1 MALKSGFALVDNDR
15 RLIKDHAHQVRE
27 ALFACTTQVQ
37 VECSVAFAR
46 YLNYAG
52 LNSDNYWLFMRL
64 VMTNNQWVIDE
75 LLHGR
80 DPRLL
85 FSTIRPDEDLIEA
98 AFQALFSRHPDEIY
112 SPALEAMLGVI
123 QNAYFDP
130 DDGYRIRKLSIM
142 DINTLGKFL
151 LKAEGQ
157 EHPVNRLVL
166 DILDRL
172 AHVGGYYGE
181 PDKNVLSKHAFNVRY
196 AYFDRTRNLIDAIP
210 EPLLVRFPDN
220 REVHPEDDYAELVA
234 KRRLRKRDSFGRFVK
249 ETAESAP
256 ATASV
261 PAAAPA
267 SVQAQKPAEQALKPS
282 EPAPKPAEP
291 NSAPAADLA
300 PASAK
305 APAKAS
311 ASSAT
316 GRTKATKQETPPA
329 PSKESKRGTKAGDK
343 KPASPKKRK

>member
-75 LLHGR
+75 LLHDR

-85 FSTIRPDEDLIEA
+85 FSTIRPEEDLIEA

-112 SPALEAMLGVI
+112 GPALEAMLGII

-151 LKAEGQ
+151 LKAEAQ
-157 EHPVNRLVL
+157 EHAVNRLIL

-220 REVHPEDDYAELVA
+220 REVHPEDDYAELVT

-249 ETAESAP
+249 ETADPLPAPMPPPRSDSQEAGAADSARAAGSGEGSGP
-256 ATASV
+256 GLD
-261 PAAAPA
+261 AAPA
-267 SVQAQKPAEQALKPS
+267 SLPEK
-282 EPAPKPAEP
+282 PKPKKKT
-291 NSAPAADLA
+291 AA
-300 PASAK
+300 
-305 APAKAS
+305 
-311 ASSAT
+311 
-316 GRTKATKQETPPA
+316 
-329 PSKESKRGTKAGDK
+329 K
-343 KPASPKKRK
+343 KPAPPKKPK